1 MNQSTGYP
9 LSPTIVHL
17 KRKKQID
24 SLRVFIKDVR
34 EIHAGEY
41 HVFFCS
47 GNRELTLKIQLP
59 SDFPTQKPLIWINPV
74 IQHNWVTD
82 NGRIMSPGLV
92 NYSEHSDLG
101 QIVHS
106 IVREMKKLPEIKSY
120 PNGERSGSETFP
132 SASQQLSQ
140 QQYVPIPPFIPELES
155 LSKNQIKNLS
165 EHEDILHQFVDEL
178 PQAEA
183 VATDVKNHL
192 DNVEKIARNIGDLKK
207 TLTNK
212 RQLILQHYEKL
223 NELKLEWDSSSTQHH
238 NLSQCYLPNN
248 IEESLRQAA
257 TLADEKSEEMA
268 EVFLSGQMDVD
279 TFLSSYT
286 ASRTE
291 SHIRKTKEE
300 ILHKQLQELQRL
312 GY

>member
-41 HVFFCS
+41 HVFFRS
-47 GNRELTLKIQLP
+47 GNSELTLKIQLP

-106 IVREMKKLPEIKSY
+106 IVREMKKLPEMKSY
-120 PNGERSGSETFP
+120 PNGVRSSSETFP
-132 SASQQLSQ
+132 SASQQVSQ

-155 LSKNQIKNLS
+155 LSRNQIKNLS

-178 PQAEA
+178 PQAET
-183 VATDVKNHL
+183 VAADVKNHL
-192 DNVEKIARNIGDLKK
+192 DNVEKIAKSIGDLKK
-207 TLTNK
+207 TLNTK
-212 RQLILQHYEKL
+212 RQQILQHYETL
-223 NELKLEWDSSSTQHH
+223 NELKLEWDASSAQHH

-248 IEESLRQAA
+248 IEGSLRQAA
-257 TLADEKSEEMA
+257 TLADEKSEEIA

>member
-1 MNQSTGYP
+1 M
-9 LSPTIVHL
+9 
-17 KRKKQID
+17 
-24 SLRVFIKDVR
+24 
-34 EIHAGEY
+34 
-41 HVFFCS
+41 
-47 GNRELTLKIQLP
+47 TLKIQLP

-192 DNVEKIARNIGDLKK
+192 DNVEKIASKGYIRQTRNF
-207 TLTNK
+207 T
-212 RQLILQHYEKL
+212 
-223 NELKLEWDSSSTQHH
+223 
-238 NLSQCYLPNN
+238 
-248 IEESLRQAA
+248 
-257 TLADEKSEEMA
+257 
-268 EVFLSGQMDVD
+268 VFLI
-279 TFLSSYT
+279 
-286 ASRTE
+286 
-291 SHIRKTKEE
+291 SHVKMKLQ
-300 ILHKQLQELQRL
+300 ILLITQNWNKSLYFSNRE
-312 GY
+312 YW